1 MMTVAPAPTT
11 RPSAAAAATIGHH
24 FLLRPGIGFSPP
36 ASVVS
41 SLAATTLSGLSFA
54 VSSFPGTSLAGL
66 SFAVTGGAE
75 SAIMVFVAAIS
86 SVAEVGA
93 SSAWIDRQIRSSGGV
108 GVSEA

>member
-1 MMTVAPAPTT
+1 MITVAPAPTT
-11 RPSAAAAATIGHH
+11 SPSAAAAATIGHH
-24 FLLRPGIGFSPP
+24 FLLRPAIGFSPP

-41 SLAATTLSGLSFA
+41 SLAATTLTGLSFA

-66 SFAVTGGAE
+66 SFGVTGGTE
-75 SAIMVFVAAIS
+75 SASMVFVAAIP